1 MKRKIETFPHY
12 INKLFESREM
22 ANAFHYCVEHN
33 NLHTF
38 LEEYY
43 SKIINLYDE
52 LIEMYQ
58 GKYGI
63 INEPYEII
71 IAERGNDVVGYFEDT
86 VKQLEK
92 SVDKVFDK
100 NDTFLLSKNDE
111 IIGLLYKI
119 IYKMK
124 YLK

>member
-1 MKRKIETFPHY
+1 
-12 INKLFESREM
+12 M